1 MSNLSEISTIDGL
14 RIRFSPLAR
23 SIVSILKVPSWILR
37 NRPHPSP
44 PHLKRHTI
52 VTLAKKQKF
61 ESFVET
67 GTYRG
72 DMLERISKK
81 TSVNRILSIELD
93 ERLATE
99 ARFRFQKDSKI
110 EIVQGDSGKVL
121 AHIMPGLPQ
130 PALFWLDGHY
140 SGGVTALGT
149 TTTPIFAELQAIDSA
164 KRNADVILI
173 DDIRLFNGDDGYP
186 TLEEL
191 TDFIH
196 ELNPKWNCIVLG
208 DFLQIS

>member
-1 MSNLSEISTIDGL
+1 MAHLSQVSAIDIL

-23 SIVSILKVPSWILR
+23 SIVSVLKVPSWTLR

-44 PHLKRHTI
+44 PHLKRRTI
-52 VTLAKKQKF
+52 VTLTNKQKF

-72 DMLERISKK
+72 DMLARISKK

-93 ERLATE
+93 ERLAAE
-99 ARFRFQKDSKI
+99 AQLRFQKNSRIKI
-110 EIVQGDSGKVL
+110 LQGDSGKVL
-121 AHIMPGLPQ
+121 VNIMPELPE

-140 SGGVTALGT
+140 SGGVTALGA
-149 TTTPIFAELQAIDSA
+149 TTTPIFAELQAIDSG
-164 KRNADVILI
+164 KRNSDVILI

>member
-1 MSNLSEISTIDGL
+1 MTKLSEFSTFDVL
-14 RIRFSPLAR
+14 RIKISPLAR
-23 SIVSILKVPSWILR
+23 SIVSIMKVPSWTLR

-44 PHLKRHTI
+44 PHLKRRTI
-52 VTLAKKQKF
+52 VTLANKQKF

-81 TSVNRILSIELD
+81 TSVNEILSIELD
-93 ERLATE
+93 ERLAVE
-99 ARFRFQKDSKI
+99 AQFRFRNNAKI
-110 EIVQGDSGKVL
+110 RILQGDSGEVL
-121 AHIMPGLPQ
+121 ANVMPELPE

-140 SGGVTALGT
+140 SGGVTALGA
-149 TTTPIFAELQAIDSA
+149 TTTPIFAELQAIDSG
-164 KRNADVILI
+164 KRNSDVILI